1 MKRKIL
7 FASTLLILIG
17 FATFAQNSKYNQ
29 SDSAVAARLKKD
41 VSVLASD
48 SLEGREAGEDG
59 EMMARQYIVGQFK
72 EIGLTPLF
80 LEGSSYFQPF
90 DVNGGAGYNS
100 NILTINGSSFKFKED
115 FYPLDYSA
123 NAEVKGE
130 IVKVGYGINAP
141 ELKYDDY
148 KNLKDIKDKIVVMKM
163 YLSDSLLKISG
174 FSDYTDPKVR
184 IKSAI
189 EKGATA
195 VILVTSNPDELGP
208 AKTLSGNTKTLSIP
222 CIYADKKAVKLIK
235 VASNMKVELEV
246 NVKREKCKTAYNV
259 GGYIDNKAKYTVV
272 IGAHYDHLGYTTSS
286 TGKKNVN
293 NGADDNGS
301 GTAAMMELARYFS
314 DTTKERYNLVFLA
327 FSAEEKGLY
336 GSQYF
341 VESNA
346 IDLSKVAF
354 MMNCDMIGRLDSTKK
369 MLTIYS
375 IGSSPAWKKI
385 VASTDTAGLNI
396 NAKEAAESGSDHY
409 SFYEKNIPDV
419 FFFTD
424 LHADYHKPTDDT
436 WKVNFLGEVQIVKY
450 IERFFNA
457 VKGNKKLPFSRT
469 ISYW

>member
-1 MKRKIL
+1 MIRKLCSAAI
-7 FASTLLILIG
+7 LLIVFG
-17 FATFAQNSKYNQ
+17 FGAFAQNSKYNQ

-41 VSVLASD
+41 ISLLASD
-48 SLEGREAGEDG
+48 SLEGREAGTDG
-59 EMMARQYIVGQFK
+59 EAKAKQYIENQFK
-72 EIGLTPLF
+72 EIGLQPLF
-80 LEGSSYFQPF
+80 VDNTSYFQPF
-90 DVNGGAGYNS
+90 DVNGGAAFNT
-100 NILTINGSSFKFKED
+100 NTLTINGTSFEFKED

-130 IVKVGYGINAP
+130 IVKVGYGITAP

-148 KNLKDIKDKIVVMKM
+148 KNLKDVKDKIVIMRM

-174 FSDYTDPKVR
+174 FSDYKDPKVR

-189 EKGATA
+189 EKGASA
-195 VILVTSNPDELGP
+195 VILITSNSTELGP
-208 AKTLSGNTKTLSIP
+208 PQKLSENTIPLSIP

-235 VASNMKVELEV
+235 AATNLKAELEV
-246 NVKREKCKTAYNV
+246 NVKRAKSKTAYNI
-259 GGYIDNKAKYTVV
+259 GGYINNNAKFTVV
-272 IGAHYDHLGYTTSS
+272 IGAHYDHLGYTTTS
-286 TGKKNVN
+286 TGKKIVN
-293 NGADDNGS
+293 NGADDNAS
-301 GTAAMMELARYFS
+301 GTAAMIELARYFS

-354 MMNCDMIGRLDSTKK
+354 MMNCDMVGRLDSVKK
-369 MLTIYS
+369 KVIIYS
-375 IGSSPAWKKI
+375 IGSSPVWKKI
-385 VASTDTAGLNI
+385 LASTDSASLKI
-396 NAKEAAESGSDHY
+396 DAKEAAESGSDHY

-424 LHADYHKPTDDT
+424 LHADYHKPTDDS
-436 WKVNFLGEVQIVKY
+436 WKINFAGEAHIVKY

>member
-1 MKRKIL
+1 MIRKVCI
-7 FASTLLILIG
+7 AAILLIVFGLGSI
-17 FATFAQNSKYNQ
+17 AQNSKYNQ

-48 SLEGREAGEDG
+48 SLEGREAGTDG
-59 EMMARQYIVGQFK
+59 EAMAKQYIEGQFK
-72 EIGLTPLF
+72 EIGLKPLF
-80 LEGSSYFQPF
+80 SDNASYFQPF
-90 DVNGGAGYNS
+90 DVTGGAGYNS
-100 NILTINGSSFKFKED
+100 NLLSINGGSFQFNED
-115 FYPLDYSA
+115 FYPLDCSA

-130 IVKVGYGINAP
+130 IVKVGYGIVAP

-148 KNLKDIKDKIVVMKM
+148 KKLSDIKDKIVVMKM

-189 EKGATA
+189 EKGASA
-195 VILVTSNPDELGP
+195 VIFITSDPDELGP
-208 AKTLSGNTKTLSIP
+208 SKTLSGNTKPLSIP
-222 CIYADKKAVKLIK
+222 CIYAAKKAAKLIK
-235 VASNMKVELEV
+235 VATNMKAELEV

-286 TGKKNVN
+286 TGKKNVC

-369 MLTIYS
+369 LLTIYS

-385 VASTDTAGLNI
+385 VASTDSAGLKI

-424 LHADYHKPTDDT
+424 LHADYHKPTDDI
-436 WKVNFLGEVQIVKY
+436 WKVNFQGEAQIVKY

>member
-1 MKRKIL
+1 MV
-7 FASTLLILIG
+7 FG
-17 FATFAQNSKYNQ
+17 FGSVAQNSKYNQ

-80 LEGSSYFQPF
+80 LEGSTYFQPF
-90 DVNGGAGYNS
+90 DVTGGAAFNV
-100 NILTINGSSFKFKED
+100 NTLTINGSIFKFKED
-115 FYPLDYSA
+115 FYPMDFSA
-123 NAEVKGE
+123 NGDMKGE
-130 IVKVGYGINAP
+130 IIKVGYGITAP

-148 KNLKDIKDKIVVMKM
+148 KNLGYLSGKIVVMNL

-174 FSDYTDPKVR
+174 FSEYKDPKVR
-184 IKSAI
+184 VKTAI
-189 EKGATA
+189 DKGAYA
-195 VILVTSNPDELGP
+195 VIFVTSSTNELAP
-208 AKTLSGNTKTLSIP
+208 PKILSGNTKPLSIP
-222 CIYADKKAVKLIK
+222 CIYADKKAAKLIK
-235 VASNMKVELEV
+235 VGTNMKVELAV

-314 DTTKERYNLVFLA
+314 DTTKERYNLIFLA

-354 MMNCDMIGRLDSTKK
+354 MMNCDMIGRLDSVKRT
-369 MLTIYS
+369 LTIYS

-396 NAKEAAESGSDHY
+396 NPKEAAESGSDHY

-436 WKVNFLGEVQIVKY
+436 WKVNFTGEAQIVKY